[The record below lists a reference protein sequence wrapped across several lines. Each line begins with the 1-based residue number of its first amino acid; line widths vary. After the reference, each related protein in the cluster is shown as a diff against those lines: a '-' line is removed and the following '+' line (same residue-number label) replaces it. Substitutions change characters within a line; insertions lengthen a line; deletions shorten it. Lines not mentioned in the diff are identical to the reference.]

1 MLQPKSIKKN
11 KIHIFKN
18 FYFSD
23 LIVCFLIFVI
33 SISLGWFIVPASV
46 PYRDLISIGVIIAL
60 FALLAILL
68 IFVPTWN
75 MRIWQ
80 FLIYF
85 LKYLLENKKY
95 KFNSSSANSS
105 KINIYKSIDKNG
117 IIKLK
122 KKNLLLKV
130 IEFDGKN
137 IWIQNQNQKQ
147 IFLNSFVSILNIL
160 DFKVSFV
167 KTKKNFNYESNIES
181 LNNQIEDLIK
191 HKDVKNENYNVFYNY
206 LYKSWE
212 EISSINVFESYD
224 QYFIVIY
231 AENEEKL
238 LQNEEIIVDELNKL
252 FITTKSLNQL
262 ETLKFLQSFIS
273 KTPKEE
279 ISEKEFENL
288 DSLLKVKKAQFFF
301 NKFKID
307 DEFYKI
313 STISEYSLNL
323 NIAWANSFFNC
334 DSSWVIWH
342 LNQLKKMNMK
352 KF

>member
-147 IFLNSFVSILNIL
+147 IF
-160 DFKVSFV
+160 
-167 KTKKNFNYESNIES
+167 
-181 LNNQIEDLIK
+181 
-191 HKDVKNENYNVFYNY
+191 
-206 LYKSWE
+206 W
-212 EISSINVFESYD
+212 
-224 QYFIVIY
+224 IV
-231 AENEEKL
+231 L
-238 LQNEEIIVDELNKL
+238 
-252 FITTKSLNQL
+252 
-262 ETLKFLQSFIS
+262 
-273 KTPKEE
+273 
-279 ISEKEFENL
+279 
-288 DSLLKVKKAQFFF
+288 
-301 NKFKID
+301 
-307 DEFYKI
+307 
-313 STISEYSLNL
+313 
-323 NIAWANSFFNC
+323 
-334 DSSWVIWH
+334 
-342 LNQLKKMNMK
+342 
-352 KF
+352 